1 MGFNHIYKIPLKP
14 RVVLDWITE
23 NDSLVKLTYK
33 LTITDMFEIQQA
45 AQCSCIG
52 MKEQERVEG
61 GGVREITGG
70 LKCRGLK
77 AIDKNKKFWNH

>member
-14 RVVLDWITE
+14 RLVLDWITE
-23 NDSLVKLTYK
+23 NDSLVKLTHK
-33 LTITDMFEIQQA
+33 LTITDMFAIQQA
-45 AQCSCIG
+45 AHCSCIG
-52 MKEQERVEG
+52 MKEQDRVEG

-70 LKCRGLK
+70 LKYRGLK